1 MIKYDNCFYFTLSG
15 NVDFDNPRLE
25 DIPSTSATI
34 ETPIE
39 AARSFS
45 DTICKRCE
53 DRAGEHTTIPLADG
67 SRCNGKNGKCTCQGF
82 L

>member
-1 MIKYDNCFYFTLSG
+1 MLKSDNCFYFSMTN
-15 NVDFDNPRLE
+15 NVDFDNPKLE
-25 DIPSTSATI
+25 DITPTSDTI
-34 ETPIE
+34 AIPVE

-45 DTICKRCE
+45 NTICKKCN
-53 DRAGEHTTIPLADG
+53 DRAGEHTAVPLADG